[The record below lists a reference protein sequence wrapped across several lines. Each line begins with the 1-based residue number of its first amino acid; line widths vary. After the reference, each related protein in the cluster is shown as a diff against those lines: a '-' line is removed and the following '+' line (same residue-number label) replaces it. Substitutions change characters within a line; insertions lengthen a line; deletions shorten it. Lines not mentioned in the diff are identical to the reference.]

1 MLNKNEKNTNVDT
14 DKTKSYF
21 RLRFNVEHYYSFEK
35 IVRRGFTF
43 KVQKYKVFNEKMKQN
58 NINSII

>member
-1 MLNKNEKNTNVDT
+1 MKKTPTWTPIKPKAISGSVLMLNITI
-14 DKTKSYF
+14 
-21 RLRFNVEHYYSFEK
+21 LLK